1 MTNFQRIGLLIGILG
16 FITFNLINIFPN
28 NLQASNLLA
37 IVILMVSFW
46 IFEVIPLSVTAL
58 FPFILFPIYGIIKA
72 DIVASYYINSTIFLF
87 MGGFLLAYAMEEWML
102 HKRLSLLIIDKIGVN
117 TDFLILGFMLAATFL
132 SMFISNTAT
141 AIMMMPIGL
150 SVIKKIEHTFDEEN
164 SKKFSISIMLGIA
177 YSASIGG
184 IATIIG
190 TAPNLSFKR
199 IFEQSFP
206 DLPEITFAKWF
217 IFAFPIS
224 IIMMILTW
232 FLLTKLLFRIENN
245 TKLDKKIIKVE
256 LQNLGKI
263 NYQENVVLL
272 ISIFAAFLW
281 IFRVDIVI
289 GNLTIYGWSNLFV
302 SSNFIDDGLVA
313 IFISVL
319 LFIIPSQN
327 IFAKNNRSIKNNNIG
342 KAEKEDNS
350 LEIKSSNFILPT
362 NSLNQIPWDI
372 LILLGGG
379 FALAQGFQTTGFSQI
394 IGDSLSNIGD
404 YGVITLV
411 LIICTLLTFLT
422 ELTSNTATTNTI
434 LPILVGI
441 SVSTGINPLILMIP
455 ATISASFA
463 FMLPVGTP
471 PNSIV
476 FSTGRINIRDMVKTG
491 LILNILGIIV
501 VTIFILT
508 TGKYIFGY

>member
-1 MTNFQRIGLLIGILG
+1 MTNIQKIGLLLGFLG
-16 FITFNLINIFPN
+16 FIILNIVNIFQN
-28 NLQASNLLA
+28 NVPASNLLA
-37 IVILMVSFW
+37 IVVLMVSFW

-58 FPFILFPIYGIIKA
+58 FPFVLFPIYGILKA
-72 DIVASYYINSTIFLF
+72 DVVASYYINSTIFLF
-87 MGGFLLAYAMEEWML
+87 MGGFLLAYAMEEWLL
-102 HKRLSLLIIDKIGVN
+102 HKRLSLIIIDKIGVN
-117 TDFLILGFMLAATFL
+117 TDLLILGFMIAATFL

-164 SKKFSISIMLGIA
+164 SKKFSIALMLGIA

-224 IIMMILTW
+224 LIMMILTW
-232 FLLTKLLFRIENN
+232 FLLTKILFRIENIN
-245 TKLDKKIIKVE
+245 KLDKQIIKEE
-256 LQNLGKI
+256 LHNLGRI
-263 NYQENVVLL
+263 NYQEKVVLI
-272 ISIFAAFLW
+272 ISILAAFLW

-289 GNLTIYGWSNLFV
+289 GNFTIYGWSNLFE
-302 SSNFIDDGLVA
+302 SSKFIDDGLVA
-313 IFISVL
+313 IFISIL
-319 LFIIPSQN
+319 LFIIPSKN
-327 IFAKNNRSIKNNNIG
+327 IFFKNK
-342 KAEKEDNS
+342 K
-350 LEIKSSNFILPT
+350 SNFKTKNDNVLVEVNTSKFILHA
-362 NSLNQIPWDI
+362 NSLNKIPWDI

-404 YGVITLV
+404 YGVLALV

-476 FSTGRINIRDMVKTG
+476 FSTGVINIRDMVKTG
-491 LILNILGIIV
+491 LILNLLGIIV

-508 TGKYIFGY
+508 TGTYIFGY